1 MLNGFSV
8 ARSGFILGEVVFLA
22 VAHVCGGPPWTL
34 VAMTAFLALAFS
46 GARLATL
53 ALMAPA
59 LLWLVLFRVTGNR
72 ELFFPYAMHLAAVV
86 ACRIH
91 GGRIAGLAGGIG
103 VVTAFLAIRVAQR
116 ATPRVLA
123 VELAVAAVILTAV
136 ILAATIVAVT
146 AATRSRPS
154 ASAGLEAAI
163 VVAAG
168 LAAYAGLAI

>member
-123 VELAVAAVILTAV
+123 VELAVALV